1 MGFLIS
7 SLYQADSEMSSPLSY
22 SPFPPLLL
30 AIPQFFQH
38 VHTKKSIEFLFFFAQ
53 FEMCH

>member
-30 AIPQFFQH
+30 AIPQFFPH
-38 VHTKKSIEFLFFFAQ
+38 IHTKKKYRVSFSFAQ